1 MGGFKRFCM
10 FVFGLAG
17 LFGVSALALTW
28 IGGWTMQAS
37 SLMSLEG
44 YFCTVEVCVLIA
56 IVGLAIVLLRSI
68 FTRDVK
74 TIEVTTVDGGTIS
87 VSRDAIA
94 SQAAHIV
101 EADGSCS
108 ANRVNVRAK
117 RSGHVRVHVRVL
129 PHETVDVVAKGARL
143 HDDLMRG
150 LMSVCGDKV
159 DQVSLEFVEP
169 ESVTLVAPEPTSMSE
184 RAPEVRS
191 TPSHG
196 SAPGS
201 LSGSEDSDQL
211 DSTSEITVP
220 MGGQRS
226 ATDTDGQEA

>member
-28 IGGWTMQAS
+28 IGRWTSQAS

-44 YFCTVEVCVLIA
+44 YFCAVEVCVLIA
-56 IVGLAIVLLRSI
+56 IVGLAIILLRSI
-68 FTRDVK
+68 FMRSVK

-108 ANRVNVRAK
+108 ASRVDIRAK
-117 RSGHVRVHVRVL
+117 KRGCVRVHVRVL
-129 PHETVDVVAKGARL
+129 PHETVDVVTKGAQL
-143 HDDLMRG
+143 HDDLTRG
-150 LMSVCGDKV
+150 LSSVCGDKV

-169 ESVTLVAPEPTSMSE
+169 ESVTLATPAPEPE
-184 RAPEVRS
+184 RAPEARS
-191 TPSHG
+191 VSSHEP
-196 SAPGS
+196 APGPAS
-201 LSGSEDSDQL
+201 KPEGSDQP

-220 MGGQRS
+220 MGGSRS
-226 ATDTDGQEA
+226 ATDADGQEA

>member
-1 MGGFKRFCM
+1 
-10 FVFGLAG
+10 
-17 LFGVSALALTW
+17 
-28 IGGWTMQAS
+28 
-37 SLMSLEG
+37 
-44 YFCTVEVCVLIA
+44 
-56 IVGLAIVLLRSI
+56 
-68 FTRDVK
+68 
-74 TIEVTTVDGGTIS
+74 
-87 VSRDAIA
+87 
-94 SQAAHIV
+94 
-101 EADGSCS
+101 
-108 ANRVNVRAK
+108 
-117 RSGHVRVHVRVL
+117 
-129 PHETVDVVAKGARL
+129 
-143 HDDLMRG
+143 
-150 LMSVCGDKV
+150 MSVCGDKV

-169 ESVTLVAPEPTSMSE
+169 ESVTLAVPEPTSMPE

>member
-28 IGGWTMQAS
+28 IGGWTLQAS

-44 YFCTVEVCVLIA
+44 YFYTVEVCVLIA

-169 ESVTLVAPEPTSMSE
+169 ESVTLAAPEPTSMPE

-191 TPSHG
+191 TLGHG
-196 SAPGS
+196 VVPGS
-201 LSGSEDSDQL
+201 PSGSEDSDQL

-220 MGGQRS
+220 MGGPRS
-226 ATDTDGQEA
+226 AADTDGQEA